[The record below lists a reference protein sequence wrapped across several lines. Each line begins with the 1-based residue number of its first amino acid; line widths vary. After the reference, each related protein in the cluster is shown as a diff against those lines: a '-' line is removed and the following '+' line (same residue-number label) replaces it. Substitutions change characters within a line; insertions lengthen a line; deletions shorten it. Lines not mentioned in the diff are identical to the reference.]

1 MMKRTAQSLSIRIF
15 LWMMLIMMM
24 GFSIYSYRS
33 VQTHSRQLMENVFL
47 SVNRVSDILKRSMR
61 YGMLINRKEDVH
73 QIINTVAN
81 EPGVDG
87 IRIYNKKGTI
97 VFSSTAAEI
106 GRTADFR
113 AEACIIC
120 HAESQ
125 PLQALPLAER
135 QRVFRLP
142 DGHRTVGVINPI
154 ENEKDCY
161 TAECHAHEQGQKVLG
176 VLDVKMSLEA
186 VDRQLQQSRRQ
197 LILFAGFMIIG
208 SGLAAGMFIYLT
220 VRRRVRALI
229 KGTREIASGNLAYR
243 IPSSGKDELGQLA
256 HSFNRMSEDLAKA
269 YQEITDWSSH
279 LEEKAEQKSRELA
292 QAQSHMMQMERLAS
306 LGKLSA
312 TVAHEI
318 NNPLAGVLNYAF
330 LALRLLREENLS
342 PERKVALQEY
352 LTIIKNEV
360 GRSGDIVKNMLIF
373 ARQTG
378 GNFAQEHLH
387 DLIASSLM
395 LVHHHLELKGI
406 EAVRKLTLADDLLI
420 CDGGQIRQ
428 ALVALFVNATEAME
442 NGGILTITTSEG
454 QDREHVTI
462 QVSDTGVGIPEQILP
477 NIFDPFFSTK
487 KEGKGVGLGLA
498 VVYGIIQRHQGRI
511 SVESSPGAG
520 ATFYITLPRQ
530 PIADSDVKISKQTI
544 QEI

>member
-1 MMKRTAQSLSIRIF
+1 MLNKIARSLSIRIF
-15 LWMMLIMMM
+15 FWMMLIMTL
-24 GFSIYSYRS
+24 GFSLYSFRS
-33 VQTHSRQLMENVFL
+33 VQTHNRQLMENVFL

-61 YGMLINRKEDVH
+61 YGMLTNRKEDVH

-87 IRIYNKKGTI
+87 IRIYNKKGNI
-97 VFSSTAAEI
+97 VFSSTPAEI
-106 GRTADFR
+106 GQSVDFR

-120 HAESQ
+120 HAEAQ
-125 PLQALPLAER
+125 PLQALPMAER
-135 QRVFRLP
+135 QRIFRMR

-154 ENEKDCY
+154 ENEPDCY
-161 TAECHAHEQGQKVLG
+161 TAACHAHDREQKVLG

-186 VDRQLQQSRRQ
+186 VDRQLRQSRRQ
-197 LILFAGFMIIG
+197 LILFAGFMIVG
-208 SGLAAGMFIYLT
+208 TGLAAGVFIYHS

-229 KGTREIASGNLAYR
+229 KGTQEIAAGNLEYR
-243 IPSSGKDELGQLA
+243 IPSFKQDELGLLA
-256 HSFNRMSEDLAKA
+256 HSFNHMSADLAKA
-269 YQEITDWSSH
+269 HQEITDWSTH
-279 LEEKAEQKSRELA
+279 LEEKVEQKSRELA
-292 QAQSHMMQMERLAS
+292 QAQAHMMQMERLAS

-342 PERKVALQEY
+342 PERKQALQEY
-352 LTIIKNEV
+352 LTIIRNEV

-378 GNFAQEHLH
+378 GNFAAEHLH
-387 DLIASSLM
+387 GLIASSLM
-395 LVHHHLELKGI
+395 LVNHHLELKEI
-406 EAVRKLTLADDLLI
+406 TPVQSLQLADDTI
-420 CDGGQIRQ
+420 VCDGGQIRQ

-442 NGGILTITTSEG
+442 SGGTLTVTTREA
-454 QDREHVTI
+454 QDPEHVTI
-462 QVSDTGVGIPEQILP
+462 VVSDTGAGIPAQILP

-498 VVYGIIQRHQGRI
+498 VVFGIIQRHQGSITAGSPPGEGASFRI
-511 SVESSPGAG
+511 S
-520 ATFYITLPRQ
+520 LPRH
-530 PIADSDVKISKQTI
+530 PVADSDVKIDKQAI
-544 QEI
+544 AEI

>member
-15 LWMMLIMMM
+15 LWMMLIMML
-24 GFSIYSYRS
+24 GFALYSYRS
-33 VQTHSRQLMENVFL
+33 VQTHSRQLMENVSL

-61 YGMLINRKEDVH
+61 YGMLTNRKEDVH
-73 QIINTVAN
+73 QIINTVAH

-97 VFSSTAAEI
+97 VFSSAAEEI
-106 GRTADFR
+106 GRTVDFR

-135 QRVFRLP
+135 QRIFRVSG
-142 DGHRTVGVINPI
+142 GHRTVGVINPI

-161 TAECHAHEQGQKVLG
+161 TADCHAHDQEQRVLG

-186 VDRQLQQSRRQ
+186 VDRQLAQSRRQ
-197 LILFAGFMIIG
+197 LILFAAFMVVG
-208 SGLAAGMFIYLT
+208 SGLAAGAFIYLT

-229 KGTREIASGNLAYR
+229 KGTREIAAGNLAYR
-243 IPSSGKDELGQLA
+243 IPSTGVDELGQLA
-256 HSFNRMSEDLAKA
+256 HSFNHMSEDLAKA
-269 YQEITDWSSH
+269 HQEITDWSSH

-330 LALRLLREENLS
+330 LALRLLRDETLS
-342 PERKVALQEY
+342 PERKQALQEY

-360 GRSGDIVKNMLIF
+360 GRSGDIVKNMLVF

-378 GNFAQEHLH
+378 GNFAPEHLH
-387 DLIASSLM
+387 ELIASSLM
-395 LVHHHLELKGI
+395 LVHHHLDLKGI
-406 EAVRKLTLADDLLI
+406 RAEQNLTLADDRI
-420 CDGGQIRQ
+420 VCDGGQIRQ

-442 NGGILTITTSEG
+442 SGGMLTIITAVG
-454 QDREHVTI
+454 QDPEHVTL

-498 VVYGIIQRHQGRI
+498 VVYGIIQRHQGLI
-511 SVESSPGAG
+511 TAESSPGAG
-520 ATFYITLPRQ
+520 AIFRITLPRQ
-530 PIADSDVKISKQTI
+530 PVADSDVRISKQTI

>member
-15 LWMMLIMMM
+15 LWMMLIMML
-24 GFSIYSYRS
+24 GFALYSYRS
-33 VQTHSRQLMENVFL
+33 VQTHSRQLMETVSL

-61 YGMLINRKEDVH
+61 YGMLTNRKEDVH
-73 QIINTVAN
+73 QIINTVAH

-97 VFSSTAAEI
+97 VFSSAAEEI
-106 GRTADFR
+106 GRTVDFR

-135 QRVFRLP
+135 QRIFRVSG
-142 DGHRTVGVINPI
+142 GHRTVGVINPI

-161 TAECHAHEQGQKVLG
+161 TAECHAHDQEQKVLG

-186 VDRQLQQSRRQ
+186 VDRQLAQSRRQ
-197 LILFAGFMIIG
+197 LILFAAFMVVG
-208 SGLAAGMFIYLT
+208 SGLAAGAFIYLT

-229 KGTREIASGNLAYR
+229 KGTREIAAGNLAYR
-243 IPSSGKDELGQLA
+243 IPSTGVDELGQLA
-256 HSFNRMSEDLAKA
+256 HSFNHMSEDLAKA
-269 YQEITDWSSH
+269 HQEITDWSSH

-330 LALRLLREENLS
+330 LALRLLRDETLS
-342 PERKVALQEY
+342 PERKQALQEY

-360 GRSGDIVKNMLIF
+360 GRSGDIVKNMLVF

-378 GNFAQEHLH
+378 GNFAPEHLH
-387 DLIASSLM
+387 ELIASSLM
-395 LVHHHLELKGI
+395 LVHHHLDLKGI
-406 EAVRKLTLADDLLI
+406 RAEQNLTLADDRI
-420 CDGGQIRQ
+420 VCDGGQIRQ

-442 NGGILTITTSEG
+442 SGGMLTIITAVG
-454 QDREHVTI
+454 QDPEHVTL

-498 VVYGIIQRHQGRI
+498 VVYGIIQRHQGLI
-511 SVESSPGAG
+511 TAESSPGAG
-520 ATFYITLPRQ
+520 AIFRITLPRQ
-530 PIADSDVKISKQTI
+530 PVADSDVRISKQTI

>member
-15 LWMMLIMMM
+15 LWMMLIMML
-24 GFSIYSYRS
+24 GFALYSYRS
-33 VQTHSRQLMENVFL
+33 VQTHSRQLMENVSL

-61 YGMLINRKEDVH
+61 YGMLTNRKEDVH
-73 QIINTVAN
+73 QIINTVAH

-97 VFSSTAAEI
+97 VFSSAAEEI
-106 GRTADFR
+106 GRTVDFR

-135 QRVFRLP
+135 QRIFRVSG
-142 DGHRTVGVINPI
+142 GHRTVGVINPI

-161 TAECHAHEQGQKVLG
+161 TADCHAHDQEQRVLG

-186 VDRQLQQSRRQ
+186 VDRQLAQSRRQ
-197 LILFAGFMIIG
+197 LILFAAFMVVG
-208 SGLAAGMFIYLT
+208 SGLAAGAFIYLT

-229 KGTREIASGNLAYR
+229 KGTREIAAGNLAYR
-243 IPSSGKDELGQLA
+243 IPSTGVDELGQLA
-256 HSFNRMSEDLAKA
+256 HSFNHMSEDLAKA
-269 YQEITDWSSH
+269 HQEITDWSSH

-330 LALRLLREENLS
+330 LALRLLRDETLS
-342 PERKVALQEY
+342 PERKQALQEY

-360 GRSGDIVKNMLIF
+360 GRSGDIVKNMLVF

-378 GNFAQEHLH
+378 GNFAPEHLH
-387 DLIASSLM
+387 ELIASSLM
-395 LVHHHLELKGI
+395 LVHHHLDLKGI
-406 EAVRKLTLADDLLI
+406 RAEQNLTLADDRI
-420 CDGGQIRQ
+420 VCDGGQIRQ

-442 NGGILTITTSEG
+442 SGGLLTITTAVG
-454 QDREHVTI
+454 QDPEHVTL

-498 VVYGIIQRHQGRI
+498 VVYGIIQRHQGLI
-511 SVESSPGAG
+511 TAESSPGAG
-520 ATFYITLPRQ
+520 AIFRITLPRQ
-530 PIADSDVKISKQTI
+530 PVADSDVRISKQTI